1 MYIKDSKTGDV
12 YVININCLRDNNWQP
27 DISSDLLCD
36 DHMTIKD
43 AQEYI
48 MCLEKDIEDINNG
61 DYVEWYGT
69 LSDNHD
75 DLINMEYR
83 KTHELDDLNVEWKKM
98 IA

>member
-12 YVININCLRDNNWQP
+12 YTISINCLKGSNWQP

-48 MCLEKDIEDINNG
+48 VCLEKDIEDINNG
-61 DYVEWYGT
+61 EYVEWYGT
-69 LSDNHD
+69 LSDNRD
-75 DLINMEYR
+75 DLINMEYH
-83 KTHELDDLNVEWKKM
+83 KTNELDDMNVTWKM
-98 IA
+98 ND

>member
-1 MYIKDSKTGDV
+1 MYIKDSKTGDI
-12 YVININCLRDNNWQP
+12 YTISINCLRSNNWQS

-61 DYVEWYGT
+61 EYVEWYGT
-69 LSDNHD
+69 LFDNHD

-98 IA
+98 SD

>member
-12 YVININCLRDNNWQP
+12 YIININCLRGNNWQP

-48 MCLEKDIEDINNG
+48 MCLEKDIEDINPNYLTG
-61 DYVEWYGT
+61 LTFHYCKT
-69 LSDNHD
+69 M
-75 DLINMEYR
+75 MEAL
-83 KTHELDDLNVEWKKM
+83 K
-98 IA
+98 IALV